1 MNLRQLEAFRATM
14 QSGSIT
20 SAAIHLRISQPSVS
34 RLIAD
39 LERSLGFSLFARSGR
54 GLAPTAEARTF
65 FKVVESTF
73 VGIDRLRDT
82 ADLIRTNA
90 GGMISIGSIQSIANI
105 ELPSVVSQFI
115 DTNKDVRFMLQSRN
129 TPSILEAVQA
139 GQFDIGIVGRQP
151 PYAGVE
157 IISSVVA
164 PYVCLVPEDHALASD
179 HGLLDLEQLAE
190 NESFV
195 TFGGVFPDEMMEMDP
210 DLSERLRS
218 RSRLAAA
225 NMPLAAALTREAG
238 ALSIADPFSAEQ
250 AVRAGGVVFR
260 PLVQKLTYH
269 VAVVCQSRGHLARH
283 ALEFAEKIGERLEK
297 RVQTAEGYRS

>member
-1 MNLRQLEAFRATM
+1 M

-20 SAAIHLRISQPSVS
+20 SAANLLRISQPSVS

-39 LERSLGFSLFARSGR
+39 LERSVGFSLFARSGR
-54 GLAPTAEARTF
+54 GLVPTAEARTF

-105 ELPSVVSQFI
+105 ELPSIVNQFLKA
-115 DTNKDVRFMLQSRN
+115 NKDVRFMLQSRN
-129 TPSILEAVQA
+129 TPSILDAVQA

-157 IISSVVA
+157 IVSSIVA
-164 PYVCLVPEDHALASD
+164 PYVCLVPEDHPLAGD
-179 HGLLDLEQLAE
+179 HGLLDLNQLVE
-190 NESFV
+190 EEEFI
-195 TFGGVFPDEMMEMDP
+195 TFGGFFPDEMMEMDP
-210 DLSERLRS
+210 DLSERLQQRS
-218 RSRLAAA
+218 RVAAA
-225 NMPLAAALTREAG
+225 NMPLAAALTRETG

-260 PLVQKLTYH
+260 PLAQKLTYH

-283 ALEFAEKIGERLEK
+283 AFEFAEKISERLQE
-297 RVQTAEGYRS
+297 RVKTAEGYRT